1 MTNHQKDMNVMAVYK
16 EIYILTMTFQACEWE
31 TDTSSS
37 NGSNILSTFSRLLT
51 WEEIFIKILILVE
64 GLCEGN

>member
-1 MTNHQKDMNVMAVYK
+1 MTNHQKDMNIMAVYK

-37 NGSNILSTFSRLLT
+37 NGNNIFALSKLLT
-51 WEEIFIKILILVE
+51 WRKILHRSTGIWFSHW
-64 GLCEGN
+64 